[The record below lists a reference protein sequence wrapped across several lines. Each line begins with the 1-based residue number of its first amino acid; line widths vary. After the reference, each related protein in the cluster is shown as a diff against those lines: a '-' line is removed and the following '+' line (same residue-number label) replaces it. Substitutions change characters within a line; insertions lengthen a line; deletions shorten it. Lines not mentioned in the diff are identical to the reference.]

1 MTGVSNYIWFVFVAG
16 CGDVGGDMSEQFA
29 RPIASLQCVISR
41 AHPCLRLL
49 QSQSRL
55 QQPRTSSLH

>member
-1 MTGVSNYIWFVFVAG
+1 MNNKIEIYMTGVSYYIWFVFVAG

-41 AHPCLRLL
+41 AHPCL
-49 QSQSRL
+49 
-55 QQPRTSSLH
+55 